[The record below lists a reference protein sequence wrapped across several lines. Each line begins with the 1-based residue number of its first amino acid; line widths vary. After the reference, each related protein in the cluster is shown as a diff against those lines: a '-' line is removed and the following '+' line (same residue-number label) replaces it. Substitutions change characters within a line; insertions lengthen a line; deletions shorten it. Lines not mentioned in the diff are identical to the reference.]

1 MKRFEG
7 KTAIVTGGAQGIGK
21 GIAKRLSGEGAAV
34 IIADIDVKRGSQT
47 ADELIQAGGSASFL
61 QANVTREKDV
71 INLVAGVANHF
82 GRLDILV
89 NNAGASPRRPFA
101 ELSLADWRSLI
112 ELNLT
117 SMFLCAQSALPYLSQ
132 SQGASIVN
140 IASLHA
146 FLTVPGLSAYA
157 AAKGGV
163 VALTRSMAIEFAPNV
178 RVNAVAPGV
187 IETET
192 WFNTIGDV
200 EAARQ
205 HRLKFHPV
213 GRLGQPEDIAAAVAF
228 LASEDAAFITGV
240 TLPVDGGLTA
250 QLYRE

>member
-1 MKRFEG
+1 MSRFAG
-7 KTAIVTGGAQGIGK
+7 KTAIVTGAAQGIGK
-21 GIAKRLSGEGAAV
+21 GIAERLAREGAAV
-34 IIADIDVKRGSQT
+34 VIADIYAERGVRTAELITTNGGQAHFVHADVTDETAVAAMVGEAVKR
-47 ADELIQAGGSASFL
+47 
-61 QANVTREKDV
+61 
-71 INLVAGVANHF
+71 F

-89 NNAGASPRRPFA
+89 NNAGASPRRPFTA
-101 ELSLADWRSLI
+101 LSLADWHSLI
-112 ELNLT
+112 DLNLT
-117 SMFLCAQSALPYLSQ
+117 SMFLCVQHALPHLKQ
-132 SQGASIVN
+132 SSGACIVN

-146 FLTVPGLSAYA
+146 FQTVPGLAAYA

-187 IETET
+187 IETEA
-192 WFNTIGDV
+192 WFNVVDDV

-205 HRLKFHPV
+205 HRLRFHLV
-213 GRLGQPEDIAAAVAF
+213 SRLGQPEDIAAAVAF

-240 TLPVDGGLTA
+240 TLPVDGGLTT

>member
-1 MKRFEG
+1 MRRFEG

-21 GIAKRLSGEGAAV
+21 GIARRLSQEGAAV
-34 IIADIDVKRGSQT
+34 IIADIDAARGRQT
-47 ADELIQAGGSASFL
+47 ADELVRGGGNAVFL
-61 QANVTREKDV
+61 QANVTLETDV
-71 INLVAGVANHF
+71 SRLIDGVTERF
-82 GRLDILV
+82 GRLDILI
-89 NNAGASPRRPFA
+89 NNAGASPRRPFEA
-101 ELSLADWRSLI
+101 LSLADWRSLI
-112 ELNLT
+112 DLNLT
-117 SMFLCAQSALPYLSQ
+117 SMFLCAKSALPSLRQ

-163 VALTRSMAIEFAPNV
+163 VALTRSMAVEFAPDV

-187 IETET
+187 IETEA
-192 WFNTIGDV
+192 WFSVVDDV
-200 EAARQ
+200 EAARR
-205 HRLKFHPV
+205 HRLPFHPV
-213 GRLGQPEDIAAAVAF
+213 GRLGQPEDIAGAAAF
-228 LASEDAAFITGV
+228 LASADAGFITGV

>member
-1 MKRFEG
+1 MRRFEG
-7 KTAIVTGGAQGIGK
+7 KVAIVTGGAQGIGK
-21 GIAKRLSGEGAAV
+21 GIARRLAQEGAAV
-34 IIADIDVKRGSQT
+34 AIADIDVKRGRQT
-47 ADELIQAGGSASFL
+47 ADELIDSGARAFFL
-61 QANVTREKDV
+61 KADVTRESDV
-71 INLVAGVANHF
+71 TSLIDGVTAHF
-82 GRLDILV
+82 GRLDLFV
-89 NNAGASPRRPFA
+89 NNAGASPRRPLT
-101 ELSLADWRSLI
+101 ELSLADWRGLI
-112 ELNLT
+112 DLNLT
-117 SMFLCAQSALPYLSQ
+117 SMFLCARAALPYLRQ
-132 SQGASIVN
+132 AGGASIVN

-163 VALTRSMAIEFAPNV
+163 VALTRSMAIEFAPDV

-187 IETET
+187 IETEA
-192 WFNTIGDV
+192 WFSAVEDV

-205 HRLKFHPV
+205 HRLQFHPV

-240 TLPVDGGLTA
+240 TLPVDGGLTT

>member
-1 MKRFEG
+1 MRRFEG
-7 KTAIVTGGAQGIGK
+7 KVAIVTGGAQGIGK
-21 GIAKRLSGEGAAV
+21 GIARRLSQEGAAV
-34 IIADIDVKRGSQT
+34 AIADIDVKRGRQT
-47 ADELIQAGGSASFL
+47 ADDIIQAGGRAAFL
-61 QANVTREKDV
+61 QANVTSENDV
-71 INLVAGVANHF
+71 INLIDGVADHF

-89 NNAGASPRRPFA
+89 NNAGASPRRPFT
-101 ELSLADWRSLI
+101 ELSLADWRGLVD
-112 ELNLT
+112 LNLT
-117 SMFLCAQSALPYLSQ
+117 SMFLCAQAALPYLRQ
-132 SQGASIVN
+132 SRGASIVN

-163 VALTRSMAIEFAPNV
+163 VALTRSMAIEFAPEV

-187 IETET
+187 IETEA
-192 WFNTIGDV
+192 WFNSVEDV

-205 HRLKFHPV
+205 HRLQFHPL
-213 GRLGQPEDIAAAVAF
+213 GRLGQPDDIAAAVAF

-240 TLPVDGGLTA
+240 TLPVDGGLTT

>member
-7 KTAIVTGGAQGIGK
+7 KVAIVTGGAQGIGR
-21 GIAKRLSGEGAAV
+21 GIARRLAAEGASV
-34 IIADIDVKRGSQT
+34 VIADIDVTRGQQT
-47 ADELIQAGGSASFL
+47 AAEIAGDGGSAVFIE
-61 QANVTREKDV
+61 ANVTHEQDV
-71 INLVAGVANHF
+71 NRLVAGAVDRF
-82 GRLDILV
+82 GRLDLLV
-89 NNAGASPRRPFA
+89 NNAGASPRRPFVDLT
-101 ELSLADWRSLI
+101 LSDWRALI
-112 ELNLT
+112 DLNLS
-117 SMFLCAQSALPYLSQ
+117 SMFLCAKAALPHLRQ
-132 SQGASIVN
+132 NQGASVVN

-163 VALTRSMAIEFAPNV
+163 VALTRSMAIEFAPEV

-187 IETET
+187 IETEA
-192 WFNTIGDV
+192 WFSAVQDV

-213 GRLGQPEDIAAAVAF
+213 GRLGQPEDIAAAVTF
-228 LASEDAAFITGV
+228 LASEDASFITGV
-240 TLPVDGGLTA
+240 TLPVDGGLTT